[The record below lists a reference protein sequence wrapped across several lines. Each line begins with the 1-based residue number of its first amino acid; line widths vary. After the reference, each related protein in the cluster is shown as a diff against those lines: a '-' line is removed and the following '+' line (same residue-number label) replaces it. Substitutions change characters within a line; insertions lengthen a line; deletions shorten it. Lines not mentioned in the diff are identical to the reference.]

1 MSTAGGFEH
10 PPIYDRLVRERGDI
24 VAEARE
30 VAEQME
36 RHVRQAMG
44 DWTELRPRLRE
55 NDGGARAGSA
65 FG

>member
-10 PPIYDRLVRERGDI
+10 PPIYDRLVKERGDI
-24 VAEARE
+24 VAETRE

-36 RHVRQAMG
+36 RHIRQAM
-44 DWTELRPRLRE
+44 DWTELRSRLRE
-55 NDGGARAGSA
+55 NNGGARAGSA